1 VAVRGWIVDKSAAAR
16 GSDPVVSG
24 QLIELAGLLYVC
36 PVGELEL
43 LYSARSARDYDARRS
58 QLHSNFRTAAA
69 PSDVF
74 ERALR
79 LQRDLA
85 HHHGMWHR
93 IPIPDLLI
101 AENGSPRCVR
111 SSCAGSA
118 RDHRV
123 GNALAGV
130 GPTDAVKARSI
141 SLPGRRDRRPWL
153 ARAIRSARR

>member
-1 VAVRGWIVDKSAAAR
+1 VAVSGWIVDKSAAAR

-58 QLHSNFRTAAA
+58 LLHGNFLPAAA
-69 PSDVF
+69 PADVF

-79 LQRDLA
+79 LLRDLA

-101 AENGSPRCVR
+101 AETALHHDLGVVHVDGDFERIAEVR
-111 SSCAGSA
+111 PL
-118 RDHRV
+118 V
-123 GNALAGV
+123 V
-130 GPTDAVKARSI
+130 
-141 SLPGRRDRRPWL
+141 RRL
-153 ARAIRSARR
+153 G